1 MKYSRKRNQ
10 FFIFIIDL
18 IILAISLFLTLVIRN
33 QEFPSFDTYLSH
45 MYAFL
50 IVWGV
55 LLISMYTLNFYS
67 LDIPFTG
74 LQLPINLLFCSLFA
88 VLFGVFS
95 FYVFSITSLQ
105 PKTILV
111 LDITISYLLIL
122 GWRYLYDYIAK
133 KTNN

>member
-55 LLISMYTLNFYS
+55 LLISMYNIFCGTIYS
-67 LDIPFTG
+67 
-74 LQLPINLLFCSLFA
+74 
-88 VLFGVFS
+88 
-95 FYVFSITSLQ
+95 
-105 PKTILV
+105 
-111 LDITISYLLIL
+111 
-122 GWRYLYDYIAK
+122 
-133 KTNN
+133 